1 MTLRRNPSL
10 RRLILLAFKIAP
22 PERRSWFE
30 AMAAE
35 LDHVPGAEQM
45 HFAVGCVLAACRERL
60 GSPQFLLAAARC
72 LLIGGAMLWAALN
85 IRFAG
90 RMSVDGTSVLEAY
103 GYVTALLFLIGA
115 SATARFGSRATIGL
129 AAPVIALL
137 AVAATYIGLG
147 EPPTPASNLYLALI
161 FENLAVLSVALALAG
176 AAARFAAVQK
186 RLN

>member
-1 MTLRRNPSL
+1 VTRRRNPKL
-10 RRLILLAFKIAP
+10 QRLIVLAFKIAP

-35 LDHVPGAEQM
+35 LDHVPQAEQM
-45 HFAVGCVLAACRERL
+45 HFAAGCVLAACRERL

-90 RMSVDGTSVLEAY
+90 RMSVNGTLVLEAY

-129 AAPVIALL
+129 VTPVIALL
-137 AVAATYIGLG
+137 AVAATYVGLG
-147 EPPTPASNLYLALI
+147 GPPTPASALYLALI
-161 FENLAVLSVALALAG
+161 LENLAVLSCALALAG
-176 AAARFAAVQK
+176 AAARFATVRK
-186 RLN
+186 GLN